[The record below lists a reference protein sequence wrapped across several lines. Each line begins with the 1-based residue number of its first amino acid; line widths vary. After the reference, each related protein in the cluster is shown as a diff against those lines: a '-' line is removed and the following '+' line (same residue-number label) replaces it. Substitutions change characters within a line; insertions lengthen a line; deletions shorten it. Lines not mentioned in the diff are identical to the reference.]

1 MDQPET
7 ENWSGRRKRRLAGF
21 VLVFVLLYAGA
32 AIWAEITVARSGQET
47 AFQRLLQ
54 ARGETYDWV
63 VLGAS
68 HALPLD
74 YGGVPERLQ
83 ADTGQSAIVLADTG
97 AGPVFNRFVFD
108 QALEDIKVKNL
119 LYIVDSFAFASSDWN
134 QDRIA
139 DRKLLRK
146 TPLRASTASLMLSY
160 VVQDDVDPRGLID
173 YLTGFSKLNDPARFS
188 AQDWRG
194 AENFDRKARPS
205 RYAVQQRIEYL
216 YPQDR
221 ADPGMVEKYLGAL
234 DALFRTAQAEGIR
247 VLVVKMPLTDAFR
260 KALPDEASFDQA
272 LKARTAPLGIDYLD
286 FSEVLPDAS
295 LYFDTDHLNRQGVE
309 RFYTGY
315 LRDALA
321 PAD

>member
-1 MDQPET
+1 MSKPET
-7 ENWSGRRKRRLAGF
+7 ENWSGRQKRRLIGF
-21 VLVFVLLYAGA
+21 FLVFVLLYAGA
-32 AIWAEITVARSGQET
+32 AIRAEFTVGRVGQET

-54 ARGETYDWV
+54 ARGQTYDWV
-63 VLGAS
+63 ILGAS

-74 YGGVPERLQ
+74 YGGVPDRLE

-108 QALEDIKVKNL
+108 QARKDIKINNL
-119 LYIVDSFAFASSDWN
+119 LYIVDSFVVLSSEWN
-134 QDRIA
+134 EDRIT

-146 TPLRASTASLMLSY
+146 TPLRASTASLMLDY
-160 VVQDDVDPRGLID
+160 VVQEGVDPRGLLD
-173 YLTGFSKLNDPARFS
+173 YLTCFSKLNDPARFS

-205 RYAVQQRIEYL
+205 RYAVQQRIDYL
-216 YPQDR
+216 YPQDDDPEM
-221 ADPGMVEKYLGAL
+221 ADRYL
-234 DALFRTAQAEGIR
+234 DALERMFRTAQAEGIR
-247 VLVVKMPLTDAFR
+247 VLVLKMPLTDAFR
-260 KALPDEASFDQA
+260 KALPDEPSFDQA
-272 LKARTAPLGIDYLD
+272 LKQRIAPLGIDYLD

-309 RFYTGY
+309 RFYDAY